1 MFFRLFLPSTW
12 AFRNRFG
19 RRNSLISADGELF
32 DVESGEAMVG
42 FDVQDRSRRRDG
54 MERQIS
60 NMQAATRAV
69 SGGGN
74 AAPDSN
80 RRLSRDLEE
89 GFQDDSE
96 DEDEAHEVVAGR
108 RDLAARR

>member
-1 MFFRLFLPSTW
+1 
-12 AFRNRFG
+12 
-19 RRNSLISADGELF
+19 
-32 DVESGEAMVG
+32 MVG
-42 FDVQDRSRRRDG
+42 FDVQERSRRRDG

-74 AAPDSN
+74 AGTLADSN

-96 DEDEAHEVVAGR
+96 DEGGVHEVVAGR
-108 RDLAARR
+108 RDLAARS